1 MPEPL
6 LQVMPRSGVNPGS
19 EFEECEWL
27 SQVLGQVTLHER
39 IQVIYKH
46 TMEPKHLRYRTS

>member
-1 MPEPL
+1 MLEPL

-27 SQVLGQVTLHER
+27 SQVLGQVRSFVLFLV
-39 IQVIYKH
+39 Q
-46 TMEPKHLRYRTS
+46 S